1 MESNKNFFPEKKILS
16 PKIYGYSDSSPQ
28 LEGLIKIGYTGTG
41 DIKKRVKQQYPTLR
55 PGKEPYKILIEKTA
69 VRNDG
74 SSFTDIDVHK
84 FLRAKGIENPKGE
97 WFRCSVATVNAA
109 IEFIYD
115 GKIGELSRDLNFKMR
130 PEQENAVNMTFNY
143 FHAFRK
149 KNKDKTPRFLWNA
162 KMRFG
167 KTFAAYQLALKSNW
181 KKILVLTYKPAVQN
195 AWEEDLT
202 RHKDFS
208 EWQFLSKD
216 GLDFKQIKKNNPF
229 VCFGSFQDY
238 LGKNKSGGIKP
249 KNEWIHTINWDCII
263 IDEYH
268 FGAWR
273 DKAQDI
279 FETDDSSEV
288 NYQSDKNLIDYD
300 YKNLPVT
307 TNHFLILSGTPF
319 RALDSGEFLEDQI
332 FNWTYTDEQ
341 KAKLDWS
348 KKEYNPYASLPRM
361 ILMTYKVPDSI
372 KEIAIEGEFD
382 EFDLNEFFSA
392 KGTDKEAVFT
402 HKNEVQKWLDLI
414 RGAHLETTRDN
425 LKLGAKKP
433 SFPFSDTRL
442 LSLLN
447 HTFWFLP
454 NVASCFAMRNLLIEK
469 QNTFYHDYN
478 IIVAAGNKAGLG
490 VKALPPVKAAMG
502 NPLKSKTITLS
513 CIKLTQGVTVKP
525 WSGIFILRNTSS
537 PETYFQAAF
546 RVQSP
551 WEINNPDGLSPNK
564 KEIMKHNCYVFDF
577 APNRALHLISDYSCR
592 LSISENKNP
601 EQKVQEFIQFLPVL
615 AYDGYDMREVNAR
628 EVLEIAM
635 SGESATMLARRWN
648 AAALVNVDNFTLERL
663 MNNDRA
669 MQALM
674 KIEGFKT
681 LNEDINII
689 INNTESIKKMKGEA
703 NNRDLTKKEKKEL
716 SDKEK
721 EYKSKRKL
729 IQDKLR
735 KFATRIPVFM
745 YLTDY
750 RERKLKDVIMKLES
764 GLFKKVTGLDIDD
777 FELLLNLGVFN
788 SSLMNDAIFKFK
800 VTEDVSLNYSG
811 INNNDDKYG
820 LWDTIIKK

>member
-1 MESNKNFFPEKKILS
+1 MVSNKNFFLEKKILS

-41 DIKKRVKQQYPTLR
+41 DVKKRVKQQYPTLR
-55 PGKEPYKILIEKTA
+55 PGKEPYKILIEETA

-74 SSFTDIDVHK
+74 STFTDRDVHK

-97 WFRCSVATVNAA
+97 WFRCPVATVVAA

-130 PEQENAVNMTFNY
+130 PEQKDAVNITFDY
-143 FHAFRK
+143 FHSFRK

-202 RHKDFS
+202 RHKDFHD
-208 EWQFLSKD
+208 WQFLSND
-216 GLDFKQIKKNNPF
+216 GLDFKQIKKNKPF

-249 KNEWIHTINWDCII
+249 KNEWIHIINWDCII

-273 DKAQDI
+273 DKAQDL

-288 NYQSDKNLIDYD
+288 NYQSDKNLKDYD

-319 RALDSGEFLEDQI
+319 RALDSGEFLENQI

-341 KAKLDWS
+341 KAKLAWS
-348 KKEYNPYASLPRM
+348 KEDNPYASLPRM
-361 ILMTYKVPDSI
+361 VLMTYKVPDSI
-372 KEIAIEGEFD
+372 KEIALEGEFD

-392 KGTDKEAVFT
+392 KGTDKEAAFI

-414 RGAHLETTRDN
+414 RGAHLETTKDN

-454 NVASCFAMRNLLIEK
+454 NVAACFAMRNLIIEK

-478 IIVAAGNKAGLG
+478 VVVAAGNKAGLG

-537 PETYFQAAF
+537 PETYFQSAF

-615 AYDGYDMREVNAR
+615 AYDGYDMREVSAG

-635 SGESATMLARRWN
+635 SGESATMLARRWD

-663 MNNDRA
+663 MNNDKA

-674 KIEGFKT
+674 KIEGFRT
-681 LNEDINII
+681 LNEDINTI
-689 INNTESIKKMKGEA
+689 INNTESIKKMKEKA
-703 NNRDLTKKEKKEL
+703 NNKDLTKKEKKEL

-721 EYKSKRKL
+721 EYRSKRKL

-750 RERKLKDVIMKLES
+750 RERKLKDIIMKLEP
-764 GLFKKVTGLDIDD
+764 GLFKKVTGLDVQD

-800 VTEDVSLNYSG
+800 VTEDASLGYSG
-811 INNNDDKYG
+811 IDNNDDKYG
-820 LWDTIIKK
+820 LFDTVIRK

>member
-1 MESNKNFFPEKKILS
+1 MVSNKNFFLEKKILS

-41 DIKKRVKQQYPTLR
+41 DVKKRVKQQYPTLR
-55 PGKEPYKILIEKTA
+55 PGKEPYKILIEETA

-74 SSFTDIDVHK
+74 STFTDRDVHK

-97 WFRCSVATVNAA
+97 WFRCPVATVVAA

-130 PEQENAVNMTFNY
+130 PEQKDAVNITFDY
-143 FHAFRK
+143 FHSFRK

-195 AWEEDLT
+195 AWEEDLA
-202 RHKDFS
+202 RHKDFHD
-208 EWQFLSKD
+208 WQFLSND
-216 GLDFKQIKKNNPF
+216 GLDFKQIKKNKPF

-249 KNEWIHTINWDCII
+249 KNEWIHIINWDCII

-273 DKAQDI
+273 DKAQDL

-288 NYQSDKNLIDYD
+288 NYQSDKNLKDYD

-319 RALDSGEFLEDQI
+319 RALDSGEFLENQI

-341 KAKLDWS
+341 KAKLAWS
-348 KKEYNPYASLPRM
+348 KEDNPYASLPRM
-361 ILMTYKVPDSI
+361 VLMTYKVPDSI
-372 KEIAIEGEFD
+372 KEIALEGEFD

-392 KGTDKEAVFT
+392 KGTDKEAAFI

-414 RGAHLETTRDN
+414 RGAHLETTKDN

-454 NVASCFAMRNLLIEK
+454 NVAACFAMRNLIIEK

-478 IIVAAGNKAGLG
+478 VVVAAGNKAGLG

-537 PETYFQAAF
+537 PETYFQSAF

-615 AYDGYDMREVNAR
+615 AYDGYDMREVSAG

-635 SGESATMLARRWN
+635 SGESATMLARRWD

-663 MNNDRA
+663 MNNDKA

-674 KIEGFKT
+674 KIEGFRT
-681 LNEDINII
+681 LNEDINTI
-689 INNTESIKKMKGEA
+689 INNTESIKKMKEKA
-703 NNRDLTKKEKKEL
+703 NNKDLTKKEKKEL

-721 EYKSKRKL
+721 EYRSKRKL

-750 RERKLKDVIMKLES
+750 RERKLKDIIMKLEP
-764 GLFKKVTGLDIDD
+764 GLFKKVTGLDVQD

-800 VTEDVSLNYSG
+800 VTEESSLGYSG
-811 INNNDDKYG
+811 IDNNDVKYG
-820 LWDTIIKK
+820 LYDMIIK

>member
-1 MESNKNFFPEKKILS
+1 MVSNKNFFLEKKILS

-41 DIKKRVKQQYPTLR
+41 DVKKRVKQQYPTLR
-55 PGKEPYKILIEKTA
+55 PGKEPYKILIEETA

-74 SSFTDIDVHK
+74 STFTDRDVHK

-97 WFRCSVATVNAA
+97 WFRCPVATVVAA

-115 GKIGELSRDLNFKMR
+115 GKIGELSRNLNFKMR
-130 PEQENAVNMTFNY
+130 PEQKDAVNITFDY
-143 FHAFRK
+143 FHSFRK

-202 RHKDFS
+202 RHKDFHD
-208 EWQFLSKD
+208 WQFLSND
-216 GLDFKQIKKNNPF
+216 GLDFKQIKKNKPF

-249 KNEWIHTINWDCII
+249 KNEWIHIINWDCII

-273 DKAQDI
+273 DKAQDL

-288 NYQSDKNLIDYD
+288 NYQSDKNLKDYD

-319 RALDSGEFLEDQI
+319 RALDSGEFLENQI

-341 KAKLDWS
+341 KAKLAWS
-348 KKEYNPYASLPRM
+348 KEDNPYASLPRM
-361 ILMTYKVPDSI
+361 VLMTYKVPDSI
-372 KEIAIEGEFD
+372 KEIALEGEFD

-392 KGTDKEAVFT
+392 KGTDKEAAFI

-414 RGAHLETTRDN
+414 RGAHLETTKDN

-454 NVASCFAMRNLLIEK
+454 NVAACFAMRNLIIEK

-478 IIVAAGNKAGLG
+478 VVVAAGNKAGLG

-537 PETYFQAAF
+537 PETYFQSAF

-615 AYDGYDMREVNAR
+615 AYDGYDMREVSAG

-635 SGESATMLARRWN
+635 SGESATMLARRWD

-663 MNNDRA
+663 MNNDKA

-674 KIEGFKT
+674 KIEGFRT
-681 LNEDINII
+681 LNEDINTI
-689 INNTESIKKMKGEA
+689 INNTESIKKMKEKA
-703 NNRDLTKKEKKEL
+703 NNKDLTKKEKKEL

-721 EYKSKRKL
+721 EYRSKRKL

-750 RERKLKDVIMKLES
+750 RERKLKDIIMKLEP
-764 GLFKKVTGLDIDD
+764 GLFKKVTGLDVQD

-800 VTEDVSLNYSG
+800 VTEDASLGYSG
-811 INNNDDKYG
+811 IDNNDDKYG
-820 LWDTIIKK
+820 LFDTVIRK

>member
-1 MESNKNFFPEKKILS
+1 MVSNKNFFLEKKILS

-41 DIKKRVKQQYPTLR
+41 DVKKRVKQQYPTLR
-55 PGKEPYKILIEKTA
+55 PGKEPYKILIEETA

-74 SSFTDIDVHK
+74 STFTDRDVHK

-97 WFRCSVATVNAA
+97 WFRCSVATVVAA

-130 PEQENAVNMTFNY
+130 PEQKDAVNITFDY
-143 FHAFRK
+143 FHSFRK

-195 AWEEDLT
+195 AWEEDLA
-202 RHKDFS
+202 RHKDFHD
-208 EWQFLSKD
+208 WQFLSND
-216 GLDFKQIKKNNPF
+216 GLDFKQIKKNKPF

-249 KNEWIHTINWDCII
+249 KNEWIHIINWDCII

-273 DKAQDI
+273 DKAQDL

-288 NYQSDKNLIDYD
+288 NYQSDKNLKDYD

-319 RALDSGEFLEDQI
+319 RALDSGEFLENQI

-341 KAKLDWS
+341 KAKLAWS
-348 KKEYNPYASLPRM
+348 KEDNPYASLPRM
-361 ILMTYKVPDSI
+361 VLMTYKVPDSI
-372 KEIAIEGEFD
+372 KEIALEGEFD

-392 KGTDKEAVFT
+392 KGIDKEAVFI
-402 HKNEVQKWLDLI
+402 HKNEVQRWLDLI
-414 RGAHLETTRDN
+414 RGAHLETTKDN

-454 NVASCFAMRNLLIEK
+454 NVAACFAMRNLIIEK
-469 QNTFYHDYN
+469 QNTFYHDYVVV
-478 IIVAAGNKAGLG
+478 VAAGNKAGLG

-502 NPLKSKTITLS
+502 NPLKTKTITLS

-537 PETYFQAAF
+537 PETYFQSAF

-615 AYDGYDMREVNAR
+615 AYDGYDMREVSAG

-635 SGESATMLARRWN
+635 SGESATMLARRWD

-663 MNNDRA
+663 MNNDKA

-674 KIEGFKT
+674 KIEGFRT
-681 LNEDINII
+681 LNEDINTI
-689 INNTESIKKMKGEA
+689 INNTESIKKMKEKA
-703 NNRDLTKKEKKEL
+703 NNEDLTKKEKKEL

-721 EYKSKRKL
+721 DYRSKRKL

-750 RERKLKDVIMKLES
+750 RERKLKDIIMKLEP
-764 GLFKKVTGLDIDD
+764 GLFKKVTGLDVQD

-800 VTEDVSLNYSG
+800 VTEDASLGYSG
-811 INNNDDKYG
+811 IDNNDDKYG
-820 LWDTIIKK
+820 LFDTVIRK

>member
-1 MESNKNFFPEKKILS
+1 MVSNKNFFIEKTILS
-16 PKIYGYSDSSPQ
+16 PKIYGYSDPSPQ

-41 DIKKRVKQQYPTLR
+41 DVKKRIKQQYPTLR
-55 PGKEPYKILIEKTA
+55 PGNEPYKILIEETA

-74 SSFTDIDVHK
+74 STFTDRDVHK

-97 WFRCSVATVNAA
+97 WFRCSELVVRVA
-109 IEFIYD
+109 IQFIYD
-115 GKIGELSRDLNFKMR
+115 GKTGELGRDLNFKMR
-130 PEQENAVNMTFNY
+130 PEQKDAVNMTFDY
-143 FHAFRK
+143 FHSFHK
-149 KNKDKTPRFLWNA
+149 NNKDKTPRFLWNA

-167 KTFAAYQLALKSNW
+167 KTFAAYQLALKSKW

-202 RHKDFS
+202 RHKDFQD
-208 EWQFLSKD
+208 WQFVSND
-216 GLDFKQIKKNNPF
+216 GLGFKQIKKNKPF

-249 KNEWIHTINWDCII
+249 KNEWIHIINWDCII

-273 DKAQDI
+273 DKAQDL

-288 NYQSDKNLIDYD
+288 NYQSDKNLKDYD

-319 RALDSGEFLEDQI
+319 RALDSGEFLENQI
-332 FNWTYTDEQ
+332 YNWTYTDEQ
-341 KAKLDWS
+341 KAKLTWT
-348 KKEYNPYASLPRM
+348 KKDNPYASLPRM

-372 KEIAIEGEFD
+372 KEIALEGEFD

-392 KGTDKEAVFT
+392 KGVDKEATFN

-414 RGAHLETTRDN
+414 RGAHLETTKDN

-433 SFPFSDTRL
+433 SFPFSDTKL

-454 NVASCFAMRNLLIEK
+454 NVASCFAMRNLIMEK
-469 QNTFYHDYN
+469 HNTFYHDYN
-478 IIVAAGNKAGLG
+478 VVVAAGNKAGLG

-525 WSGIFILRNTSS
+525 WSGIFVLRNTSS
-537 PETYFQAAF
+537 PETYFQSAF

-564 KEIMKHNCYVFDF
+564 TEIMKHNCYVFDF

-592 LSISENKNP
+592 LSISETKNP

-615 AYDGYDMREVNAR
+615 AYDGYDMREVSAG

-635 SGESATMLARRWN
+635 SGESATMLARRWD

-663 MNNDRA
+663 MNNDKA

-674 KIEGFKT
+674 KIEGFRT
-681 LNEDINII
+681 LNEDINTI
-689 INNTESIKKMKGEA
+689 INNTESIKKMKEKA
-703 NNRDLTKKEKKEL
+703 NNKDLTKKEKKEL

-721 EYKSKRKL
+721 EYRSRRKL

-750 RERKLKDVIMKLES
+750 RERKLKDIIMKLEP
-764 GLFKKVTGLDIDD
+764 GLFKKVTGLDVQD
-777 FELLLNLGVFN
+777 FELLLSLGVFN

-800 VTEDVSLNYSG
+800 VTEDASLNYSG
-811 INNNDDKYG
+811 IDNNDDKYG
-820 LWDTIIKK
+820 LFDTVVRK